1 MGAFDMMHIA
11 GSGMAMH
18 QTWMDTLSFNISNV
32 NTARRTSENAFQAQY
47 AIAQSVQGADG
58 TGEGVR
64 TAGIALGDPQGRV
77 VYSPDN
83 PLADAKGY
91 VRMPDIDLGSQMSQ
105 LIMAQRGF
113 QAQTAVLRN
122 AQDVYSSALSIGKQ
136 S

>member
-1 MGAFDMMHIA
+1 MGAFDMMTIA

-18 QTWMDTLSFNISNV
+18 QTWLDTLSYNISNV
-32 NTARRTSENAFQAQY
+32 NTARRTSEKAFQAQY
-47 AIAQSVQGADG
+47 AIAQSVAGPEG
-58 TGEGVR
+58 GEGVH
-64 TAGIALGDPQGRV
+64 TVGIALGDPQGRV
-77 VYSPDN
+77 VYQPDS

-91 VRMPDIDLGSQMSQ
+91 IRMPDIDMASQMSQ

-113 QAQTAVLRN
+113 QAQSEVLRN

>member
-1 MGAFDMMHIA
+1 MGASDMMHIA

-58 TGEGVR
+58 SGEGVR
-64 TAGIALGDPQGRV
+64 TAGIAHGDPQGRV

>member
-11 GSGMAMH
+11 GSGLAMH
-18 QTWMDTLSFNISNV
+18 QTWLDTLSFNISNV
-32 NTARRTSENAFQAQY
+32 NTARPTSQNAFQAQY
-47 AIAQSVQGADG
+47 AMAQSVQGPDG

-64 TAGIALGDPQGRV
+64 TSGIALGDPQGRM
-77 VYSPDN
+77 VYAPDN
-83 PLADAKGY
+83 PLADTNGY
-91 VRMPDIDLGSQMSQ
+91 IRMPDIDLGSQMSQ

-113 QAQTAVLRN
+113 QAQTAVLKN